1 MRNAIAFVAGPED
14 RATGANVTASV
25 SVGELRIGRTELI
38 VTLLGIATIAARG
51 ARASLHA
58 ARKAGPCALRQP
70 PARRRRRASTPTGSC
85 SITWAAS
92 AGLAGLAGIFYALPA
107 GSVNPN
113 LGFTLI
119 LSIFA
124 AVVVGGIGNAYGALA
139 GGLLIGLV
147 QEWSTLV
154 IDPSLKVAVGFGALI
169 LVLLVRPQG
178 LFGRGRPV
186 DR

>member
-1 MRNAIAFVAGPED
+1 
-14 RATGANVTASV
+14 
-25 SVGELRIGRTELI
+25 
-38 VTLLGIATIAARG
+38 
-51 ARASLHA
+51 
-58 ARKAGPCALRQP
+58 
-70 PARRRRRASTPTGSC
+70 
-85 SITWAAS
+85 
-92 AGLAGLAGIFYALPA
+92 
-107 GSVNPN
+107 VNPN

-154 IDPSLKVAVGFGALI
+154 IDPSLKVAVGFAVLI